1 MAKKD
6 EKTRVTE
13 ADKSETRS
21 PEEQEQ
27 DREEREDRE
36 DSASRRRERKIERG
50 NRRAEAAEAED
61 PAERE
66 ERIREGQ
73 VFEDLSPHQD
83 DPRRRLKVLLVE
95 GEGDDAPVLVENLV
109 SRVHSRIR
117 SDRLLS
123 DAFQRSV

>member
-1 MAKKD
+1 MASRQEKDGYEDTATTDPEQD
-6 EKTRVTE
+6 EKQTAGEKAQARI
-13 ADKSETRS
+13 D
-21 PEEQEQ
+21 
-27 DREEREDRE
+27 
-36 DSASRRRERKIERG
+36 RG

-73 VFEDLSPHQD
+73 VFEDLAPGQD